1 MVGVN
6 WVCEMRVGREVRKKG
21 KKCWAGDHKKTPGV
35 VQGSGCE
42 FAGPHG
48 GEGEA
53 ESREGG
59 SSGDVL
65 HQNRKN
71 TK

>member
-1 MVGVN
+1 ML
-6 WVCEMRVGREVRKKG
+6 GRG
-21 KKCWAGDHKKTPGV
+21 PQKTPGV

-42 FAGPHG
+42 FAGPHR